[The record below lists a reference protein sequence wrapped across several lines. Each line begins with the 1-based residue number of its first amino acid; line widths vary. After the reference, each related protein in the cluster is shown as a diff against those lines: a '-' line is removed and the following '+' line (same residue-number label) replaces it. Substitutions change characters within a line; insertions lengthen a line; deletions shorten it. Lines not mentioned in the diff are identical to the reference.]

1 MPPTDTHSD
10 FSRFVRYTSNC
21 VTFTQSLSASFF
33 YDAAFVDRATDFSD
47 DDMLASNDGCEAGL
61 VAHDPDIAAVDPD
74 FGDDGHEIGPLRLNI
89 GVLIFCLLD
98 ISDLA
103 RHPVS

>member
-1 MPPTDTHSD
+1 
-10 FSRFVRYTSNC
+10 VNK
-21 VTFTQSLSASFF
+21 
-33 YDAAFVDRATDFSD
+33 ATDFSD

-61 VAHDPDIAAVDPD
+61 VADDPDIAAVDPD
-74 FGDDGHEIGPLRLNI
+74 FGDDGREIGPLRLNI

-103 RHPVS
+103 RHPVSWPSWAGKMTAMTWKDRETQ